1 MTSMLRTCCGWGLEG
16 RGGSEERSERGGRL
30 DGYSERSGRRCDEA
44 NDRLL
49 MVVVVVAVVAGGLA
63 LFPSPMHH
71 ADEDAKAE
79 EHHREPLLVVP
90 NKEDIGRV
98 RFLRVL
104 YCCHQPEPARA
115 LAVLDRIWIDK
126 ADTMVMSY
134 LISYII
140 YIRIIWIMDL
150 AVAKNTYR
158 RMYMQLKWCMFAQH
172 YDAYTTWR

>member
-1 MTSMLRTCCGWGLEG
+1 M
-16 RGGSEERSERGGRL
+16 

-49 MVVVVVAVVAGGLA
+49 MVVVVVAVVVAVVTGGLA
-63 LFPSPMHH
+63 LFPSPMLH
-71 ADEDAKAE
+71 ADEDAKADE
-79 EHHREPLLVVP
+79 DHREPVLAMP
-90 NKEDIGRV
+90 NKEHIGRV

-115 LAVLDRIWIDK
+115 AADLDRIWIDK

-140 YIRIIWIMDL
+140 YIHKVVFEVSFL
-150 AVAKNTYR
+150 A
-158 RMYMQLKWCMFAQH
+158 LL
-172 YDAYTTWR
+172 